1 MVAHGDLAVETSPE
15 EVPVMQKEI
24 INAANRHAKL
34 VITATQMLKSMMQ
47 SPRPTRAEA
56 SDVANAIFDGT
67 DAIMLSGETAVGEYP
82 VETIQ
87 MMDAIVT
94 KAEDN
99 FEQWG
104 HFSLDHEIPAMD
116 DAISTT
122 RAARELAYDRDVTK
136 IVVFTV
142 SGKSALLMSKAHPR
156 TQIIAF
162 TSEDSTYHRLPM
174 FWGVLPLLGGFVDS
188 VEKLIS
194 QMENNLLEH
203 GWVRAGEQ
211 IVVVCGYPVGLE
223 CPPNLALLHT
233 IGTLVAGKRGKG
245 VRSDW

>member
-1 MVAHGDLAVETSPE
+1 MVARGDLAVETSPQ

-24 INAANRHAKL
+24 INAANRHGKL
-34 VITATQMLKSMMQ
+34 VITATQMLESMMS

-67 DAIMLSGETAVGEYP
+67 DAIMLSGETAVGQYP
-82 VETIQ
+82 LETIR

-94 KAEDN
+94 QAESN
-99 FEQWG
+99 FERWG
-104 HFSLDHEIPAMD
+104 HFSMDEEIPALD

-136 IVVFTV
+136 IAVFTV
-142 SGKSALLMSKAHPR
+142 SGKSGLLMSKAHPR

-162 TSEDSTYHRLPM
+162 TSNESTYYRLPM
-174 FWGVLPLLGGFVDS
+174 FWGVTPLLGDFVDS
-188 VEKLIS
+188 VEELIARI
-194 QMENNLLEH
+194 ENSMLEH
-203 GWVRAGEQ
+203 GWVSAGEQ

-223 CPPNLALLHT
+223 CPPNLALLQT
-233 IGTLVAGKRGKG
+233 IGATGCR
-245 VRSDW
+245 